1 MIEVF
6 TLGNGSSEKGLC
18 WIDSHP
24 IEFRGDG
31 ARWAR
36 FQIILE
42 SQEYLN
48 GRDSSK
54 RPYFP
59 SVSL

>member
-24 IEFRGDG
+24 IEFRGDE

-36 FQIILE
+36 VLITVG
-42 SQEYLN
+42 S
-48 GRDSSK
+48 
-54 RPYFP
+54 
-59 SVSL
+59 